1 MKQRDDGRKSADQL
15 SRLYSEFA
23 AGFLSRRA
31 FMRRAAALGMA
42 GAASASLAPL
52 AGLTAEAAA
61 VLAQRSVASH
71 TKIPLDVAD
80 WGYLWV
86 NVRRA
91 ETARGTFVGGQQM
104 YVEYMVPARVRHPYP
119 IVLVHGGGG
128 QGTDWMGTPDGRP
141 GWFQYLVEAG
151 FKVYV
156 VDRPG
161 HGRSPFHPDLHG
173 AFPAQANTLESIA
186 GRFTPPA
193 ANPQATPNE
202 YQTHHTQWPGPGNV
216 GSPDLDRLV
225 AGMGG
230 SYVAVAAS
238 AGGGVRPVAPPAA
251 PAGGAPL
258 PANQQPEPAPNLQ
271 HMAWRDAGADLLD
284 TIGPAIIVTHSAGGP
299 FGLLVAE
306 VRPKLVKAAIII
318 EGANPHAFSGANR
331 WGVTTLPT
339 TYEPAVHDPAE
350 ITTTWVANP
359 EPGVPGYFLQQ
370 SPARTLPHLRQ
381 TKVLAATAD
390 ASFLSPGMPGLVAFL
405 KQAGVDA
412 QELRWGQ
419 LGMTGNGHAMMME
432 RNSRELL
439 QPIIDWIVKAVP
451 GPVTLPQ
458 NGAGDSRAMTLAD
471 TGIFWV
477 GTANHKTVPY
487 GTIEVGQMFVQ
498 YLEPAERRHPL
509 PVVLVH
515 GGGGQ
520 MLHFMGLG
528 GKSGWAHHF
537 VQAGYAVYLV
547 DRPGH
552 GRPPYHPD
560 ALGEIGPL
568 ITYDLLTRE
577 SLRSARGSRREWPG
591 TTGDVG
597 DPLLDQLMAGANS
610 PPRDNALASE
620 LWRRHGAEL
629 VDRIGPC
636 ILLTHSAGG
645 SFGWIVANERPDL
658 VKAVI
663 AFEGVTAP
671 LTTPGAAPLSNLRNM
686 PAMYLIAANSTMRD
700 QGAPAVEALT
710 RLGAPAELIDLKER
724 GILGNSHL
732 AMFETNRRQV
742 FEVIRGY
749 IERVIPPD
757 GDRRV

>member
-1 MKQRDDGRKSADQL
+1 
-15 SRLYSEFA
+15 
-23 AGFLSRRA
+23 
-31 FMRRAAALGMA
+31 
-42 GAASASLAPL
+42 
-52 AGLTAEAAA
+52 
-61 VLAQRSVASH
+61 
-71 TKIPLDVAD
+71 
-80 WGYLWV
+80 
-86 NVRRA
+86 
-91 ETARGTFVGGQQM
+91 
-104 YVEYMVPARVRHPYP
+104 
-119 IVLVHGGGG
+119 
-128 QGTDWMGTPDGRP
+128 
-141 GWFQYLVEAG
+141 
-151 FKVYV
+151 
-156 VDRPG
+156 
-161 HGRSPFHPDLHG
+161 
-173 AFPAQANTLESIA
+173 
-186 GRFTPPA
+186 
-193 ANPQATPNE
+193 
-202 YQTHHTQWPGPGNV
+202 
-216 GSPDLDRLV
+216 
-225 AGMGG
+225 
-230 SYVAVAAS
+230 
-238 AGGGVRPVAPPAA
+238 
-251 PAGGAPL
+251 L

-306 VRPKLVKAAIII
+306 ARPKLVKAAIII
-318 EGANPHAFSGANR
+318 EGASPNAFTGANR

-350 ITTTWVANP
+350 IKTTWVANP

-370 SPARTLPHLRQ
+370 PPARTLPHLKQ

-412 QELRWGQ
+412 EELRWGR

-458 NGAGDSRAMTLAD
+458 NGAGDTRAMTLAD

-477 GTANHKTVPY
+477 GTAHHKTLPY
-487 GTIEVGQMFVQ
+487 GTIEVGQIFVQ
-498 YLEPAERRHPL
+498 YFEPAERRHPL

-577 SLRSARGSRREWPG
+577 SLMSARGSHRQWPG
-591 TTGDVG
+591 TTGDIG
-597 DPLLDQLMAGANS
+597 DPLVDQLMAGANS
-610 PPRDNALASE
+610 APRDSALASE

-663 AFEGVTAP
+663 SFEGVTAP
-671 LTTPGAAPLSNLRNM
+671 LTTPGAAPLSNLKNM
-686 PAMYLIAANSTMRD
+686 PAMYLIAANSTLRE

-710 RLGAPAELIDLKER
+710 RLGARAELVDLKER

-732 AMFETNRRQV
+732 AMFETNRREV

-749 IERVIPPD
+749 IERVIPA
-757 GDRRV
+757 DRRV